1 MPTSEIPNP
10 TEPTEKPN
18 LSPRERRA
26 ARRAAVNRLDELDSG
41 ELVTLIEDL
50 EDDRA
55 KARVREGIWISVI
68 VHLLIFWYLLY
79 GPQVLFH
86 RPRVINPSEVLAQRE
101 KDAQILDLPADALK
115 SIRPKT
121 NVLSDKDRVAQT
133 AHPTLDKKTLE
144 QLEAM
149 KAAGP
154 PAPTPGQPAQQQ
166 PQAPPPAPTPQQQQA
181 QPTPPQQAQPQRP
194 VPSLEPQQQALNN
207 APKPNFNTRRGSV
220 GDQIQSAAN
229 AAARGQA
236 GGGDFGAGAPVHH
249 QGIQSGME
257 ILSDTMGVD
266 FGPYLARLKFL
277 IEQSW
282 YPLIPEAARPPLN
295 KQGVTQIRFR
305 IGPDGNLQ
313 LMHLDGRSGDTSLD
327 RAAWGAL
334 TGATPLPPLP
344 KDFKGPYLEIRGA
357 FLYNIPP
364 DQLK

>member
-18 LSPRERRA
+18 LSSRERRA
-26 ARRAAVNRLDELDSG
+26 ARRAAVNRLDELDSN

-86 RPRVINPSEVLAQRE
+86 RPRVINPADVLAQRE

-121 NVLSDKDRVAQT
+121 NILSDKDRVAQT
-133 AHPTLDKKTLE
+133 PHPTLDKKTLQE
-144 QLEAM
+144 LEAM

-154 PAPTPGQPAQQQ
+154 PAPTTGQPVQQ
-166 PQAPPPAPTPQQQQA
+166 PSTPPPPSQVQNQPQAPTPQQ
-181 QPTPPQQAQPQRP
+181 PQPQRP
-194 VPSLEPQQQALNN
+194 TPSLDQQQAMAN
-207 APKPNFNTRRGSV
+207 APRPAAPAPNFNTHSSV
-220 GDQIQSAAN
+220 GDQIRSAAT
-229 AAARGQA
+229 AAAKGSA
-236 GGGDFGAGAPVHH
+236 GGDYGAGAPVRH

-334 TGATPLPPLP
+334 TGASPLPPLP

>member
-1 MPTSEIPNP
+1 MPDKAPDARDPIQRLKLSSR
-10 TEPTEKPN
+10 EK
-18 LSPRERRA
+18 RA
-26 ARRAAVNRLDELDSG
+26 ARRAAVNRLDELDSH

-55 KARVREGIWISVI
+55 RARVREGIWVSVI

-86 RPRVINPSEVLAQRE
+86 RPRVINPSDVLAQRE
-101 KDAQILDLPADALK
+101 KAEQILDLPADALK
-115 SIRPKT
+115 NVPKPKT
-121 NVLSDKDRVAQT
+121 NILSDKNRVAQT
-133 AHPTLDKKTLE
+133 KTPTLDKKTLE
-144 QLEAM
+144 ELEAM

-154 PAPTPGQPAQQQ
+154 PAPTPGPQAQQQ
-166 PQAPPPAPTPQQQQA
+166 PTPATPQPQQPVPQPQQQLQKPV
-181 QPTPPQQAQPQRP
+181 PTP
-194 VPSLEPQQQALNN
+194 EPQQQALLNSPKP
-207 APKPNFNTRRGSV
+207 APTQPNFNTHGTV
-220 GDQIQSAAN
+220 GQQIQSAAN
-229 AAARGQA
+229 AAAKSSA
-236 GGGDFGAGAPVHH
+236 GGGDYGAGAPVRH

-334 TGATPLPPLP
+334 TGASPLPPLP

-364 DQLK
+364 DQIK